1 MNDGAPFCSNCR
13 APQIRFVPPEP
24 VETLPGPGLADG
36 EIAPAATRLVWP
48 QAFYAALMGGVFSAL
63 VMNFLGG
70 LLGLGF
76 IGGGVVA
83 VYAYRRR
90 VPGAVL
96 SLGSGAKL
104 GAVSGLLGF
113 VVFGVLLT
121 LEVLLKHAG
130 GKFYEMIFESLNQT
144 ARNSDP
150 QIQQQMQDMIQQLN
164 TPEGFAVLMIFM
176 CIVVCLIFVFFSVL
190 GGAIGSSMTR
200 RKSGC

>member
-1 MNDGAPFCSNCR
+1 ML
-13 APQIRFVPPEP
+13 EP
-24 VETLPGPGLADG
+24 ALAGG
-36 EIAPAATRLVWP
+36 EVVTAQTRLVWP
-48 QAFYAALMGGVFSAL
+48 QAFYAALLGGVFSAL

-113 VVFGVLLT
+113 VVFGVLLS
-121 LEVLLKHAG
+121 LEVLLTHTG
-130 GKFYEMIFESLNQT
+130 GKFYQTVFESMNHT

-150 QIQQQMQDMIQQLN
+150 QIQQQMQEMIQQLK

-176 CIVVCLIFVFFSVL
+176 CIIVCLIFVFFSVL

-200 RKSGC
+200 RKSGS

>member
-1 MNDGAPFCSNCR
+1 M
-13 APQIRFVPPEP
+13 
-24 VETLPGPGLADG
+24 LGPSLADG
-36 EIAPAATRLVWP
+36 EIVSAPTRLVWP
-48 QAFYAALMGGVFSAL
+48 QAFYAAMLGGMFSAL
-63 VMNFLGG
+63 IMNFLGG

-96 SLGSGAKL
+96 SLVSGAKL

-113 VVFGVLLT
+113 VVFAVLLT
-121 LEVLLKHAG
+121 LEVLLTHAG
-130 GKFYEMIFESLNQT
+130 GKFYETIFESLNQT

-150 QIQQQMQDMIQQLN
+150 QIQQQMQEMIQQLK
-164 TPEGFAVLMIFM
+164 TPEGFAVLMVFVG
-176 CIVVCLIFVFFSVL
+176 IVLCLIFVFFSVL

-200 RKSGC
+200 RKSSQ